1 MKIGFTGTQFGMTD
15 AQKAALQKLLTGK
28 DGEFHHGDC
37 EGADA
42 EAHDIARVC
51 GLRIIGHPPSDPKK
65 RARKFV
71 DEWREE
77 KPYLARN
84 KDIVSETE
92 VLVAAPAQ
100 GVEQLRSGTWSTVRF
115 ARKLRRKIV
124 LIATNGAYVDGAS

>member
-1 MKIGFTGTQFGMTD
+1 MKIGFTGTQLGMTD
-15 AQKAALQKLLTGK
+15 AQKSALRQLLSGK

-51 GLRIIGHPPSDPKK
+51 GFWIIGHPPSNPKK

-71 DEWREE
+71 DEWRPE
-77 KPYLARN
+77 KPYLDRN
-84 KDIVSETE
+84 KDIVLDTE
-92 VLVAAPAQ
+92 WLIAAPAQ

-115 ARKLRRKIV
+115 ARKLRRKVI
-124 LIATNGAYVDGAS
+124 LIDTEGHFVNA